1 MLKNLFIENI
11 PPNKKSLMEV
21 LELIGD
27 NSWSTDHIEYWIS
40 VDVNHIYYST
50 KNKNYVFSTKDT
62 KIGMLKNELTV
73 IDYKNII
80 NQKPIDELKIN
91 EVSIFK
97 DINDNRYEVLRVQNG
112 YIYTNKLGNMCF
124 VPSNNILI

>member
-11 PPNKKSLMEV
+11 PCDEKPLTELLN
-21 LELIGD
+21 LIGD
-27 NSWSTDHIEYWIS
+27 DSWSVENIEFW
-40 VDVNHIYYST
+40 VRDRVNYIYYST
-50 KNKNYVFSTKDT
+50 ETENYIYSTNRSKKEILDT
-62 KIGMLKNELTV
+62 ALTV
-73 IDYKNII
+73 IDYKDII

-91 EVSIFK
+91 EVTILK

>member
-1 MLKNLFIENI
+1 MIKNLFIENI

-27 NSWSTDHIEYWIS
+27 NSWSVDHIGYW
-40 VDVNHIYYST
+40 VHGCTNHIYYSA
-50 KNKNYVFSTKDT
+50 KNKNYIYSTQDS

-73 IDYKNII
+73 IDYKDII

-91 EVSIFK
+91 EVTVFK